1 MNVDVASILETIE
14 SWPISSA
21 MRGELPGSD
30 WLFPIV
36 ETLHVMTFTL
46 VVGSIAMVDLRLLGL
61 SSRDSSI
68 SRLSAEV
75 LPWTWIAWSL
85 AALFGSLLFMAKAHV
100 YAGNLQFRLKFV
112 CMALA
117 AVNMLVFHF
126 GAFRQVARWEMGELP
141 TSAKVAGALSL
152 LLWIAVVFFG
162 RWTGF
167 TT

>member
-1 MNVDVASILETIE
+1 MNVYVAAILKTIE

-21 MRGELPGSD
+21 MRGETPGSD

-36 ETLHVMTFTL
+36 ETLHVMAFTL

-61 SSRDSSI
+61 ASRDNSI
-68 SRLSAEV
+68 SRLSNEV

-85 AALFGSLLFMAKAHV
+85 AALFGSLMFIAKAHV

-117 AVNMLVFHF
+117 AANMLVFHF
-126 GAFRQVARWEMGELP
+126 STFRHVTSWDMGELP
-141 TSAKVAGALSL
+141 IRAKVAGALSL
-152 LLWIAVVFFG
+152 LLWIGVVFFG